1 MNGVIWKLF
10 LIAVVI
16 ALCVWSVVPPDQKIR
31 LGKDLRGGV
40 SLVYAVN
47 IPDDADRDQVLAQVI
62 DVLKQRVNPQ
72 GILDIAFQPQGVDRI
87 EIVMPLPSTDVRA
100 RQKVFQKS
108 LEDLVAQS
116 VITNSQ
122 LEAALNAGN
131 AAERFG
137 GEDPDRVAQFATL
150 QALHAEASQARQQ
163 LQQLMADPDVQP
175 EMMDGLQDRIARAEL
190 RSDELQASL
199 LAARLPEARVQSVLR
214 LPNDSRSSIVDGELI
229 KTPSRREEQII
240 ALRSEFPHLSGS
252 LESLLETYGSYEEVR
267 TGLDD
272 PEDLKRMLK
281 GAGVLEYRIAV
292 SSSNPQG
299 VNPADMRSQLQ
310 ERGARNTDSSVAR
323 WYPINDLKQWADTPE
338 QLAALEANPAGY
350 LGAPRPGGRDL
361 VADKRDGQIY
371 LLIYTTPEKSMTHD
385 GGEDWTML
393 RTYRQPD
400 ELGRDSVG
408 FALDANGGRL
418 MSKLTGP
425 NIQQAMAIIL
435 DDQVYSAPTLQSR
448 ISDSG
453 SITGSFSN
461 EEISYLIRVL
471 AAGALEARLSP
482 EPISTSVLGPSIGA
496 DNLFKGLEAVALA
509 VIVVAI
515 MMLCYYFFAGLV
527 ADIALCINAVMIFGI
542 MAMIDGTFTLPG
554 LAGIALTVG
563 MAVDASVLVYERIR
577 EEIVNNGEDLRIAV
591 RLGYKKAAS
600 AIFDGNITNLIVCFV
615 LYQTAATEV
624 KGFAL
629 TLSLGVIGT
638 LFTTLF
644 VGRLIFD
651 IVIEGFGARKFPGM
665 MLPVLIP
672 AIHRILQPSIDWI
685 RWRYVFQGFSLTIAV
700 IGLLLF
706 FGRGNDMLET
716 EFRGGVSLTMST
728 RTADDGEPSTSNGAL
743 AMQLDDVRARLKEM
757 ANAAPEG
764 SPVKELAN
772 ATVLTSG
779 ETDTAVGASAFQVKV
794 ANPPGATDEDAIES
808 AIVAAVVEAFA
819 DELNVT
825 KPVNFSGEGDQ
836 RHASRTFSLEKATV
850 GENIGRA
857 GSKQQVGD
865 FRGGVLVLVE
875 NVDPPITVEDL
886 DERIQ
891 RMRTQP
897 DFSDAL
903 GRRCQVVG
911 LTAPNADGTFSDFAI
926 MVTDE
931 DLNSFEVDL
940 ETWDAQLAKREW
952 ELASAALM
960 REASLEQVSSFSPTV
975 AQQLVASAVVAVI
988 LSLLGML
995 VYIWVRFGN
1004 LWYSLAAVSALC
1016 FNISVCLGALAISVM
1031 VGSTGWAS
1039 GLYIEEF
1046 RIDLNV
1052 IAGLL
1057 TIIGYSL
1064 NDTIVILDRIRENKG
1079 RLPYASQACVNL
1091 SINQTFSR
1099 TVLTSGTTIVTA
1111 LILLILGGT
1120 GIRPFAYTFL
1130 IGLVAATFSSVAIA
1144 APMVYRRSDQGTGY
1158 ESEGE
1163 DAEEDPE
1170 PLPA

>member
-16 ALCVWSVVPPDQKIR
+16 ALCVWSVVPPEQKIR

-72 GILDIAFQPQGVDRI
+72 GVLDIAFQPQGLDRI
-87 EIVMPLPSTDVRA
+87 EIVMPLPSPDVRV
-100 RQKVFQKS
+100 RQKVFQES

-116 VITNSQ
+116 VITKSQ
-122 LEAALNAGN
+122 LDAALTAGN
-131 AAERFG
+131 AAELYG
-137 GEDPDRVAQFATL
+137 GDDPDRVAQFSTL
-150 QALHAEASQARQQ
+150 QVLHDEATQARKLLQELMTDPESQA
-163 LQQLMADPDVQP
+163 DT
-175 EMMDGLQDRIARAEL
+175 MDALQDRIARAEL
-190 RSDELQASL
+190 RSDELKASL
-199 LAARLPEARVQSVLR
+199 LAARLPEARVQTVLR
-214 LPNDSRSSIVDGELI
+214 LPNDSRTSIVDGEMI
-229 KTPSRREEQII
+229 VTPSRREEQIQS
-240 ALRSEFPHLSGS
+240 LRNEFPHLSGS
-252 LESLLETYGSYEEVR
+252 LESLLETYGAYEEVR

-281 GAGVLEYRIAV
+281 GAGVLEFRIAV
-292 SSSNPQG
+292 STSNPQG
-299 VNPADMRSQLQ
+299 VNPADMRAQLQ

-323 WYPINDLKQWADTPE
+323 WFPINDLKQWADTPE
-338 QLAALEANPAGY
+338 QLEALEADPAGY
-350 LGAPRPGGRDL
+350 LGAPRPSGRDL

-371 LLIYTTPEKSMTHD
+371 MLLYTTPEKSMTHD

-393 RTYRQPD
+393 RTFRQPD
-400 ELGRDSVG
+400 ELGRESVG
-408 FALDANGGRL
+408 FALDTNGGRL

-425 NIQQAMAIIL
+425 NNQQAMAIVL

-448 ISDSG
+448 ISESG
-453 SITGSFSN
+453 TITGSFSN

-471 AAGALEARLSP
+471 AAGALEARLSS

-496 DNLFKGLEAVALA
+496 DNLFKGLEAVLLA

-527 ADIALCINAVMIFGI
+527 ADIALCLNAVMIFGI

-577 EEIVNNGEDLRIAV
+577 EELVNNKEDLRIAV

-644 VGRLIFD
+644 VARLIFD
-651 IVIEGFGARKFPGM
+651 IVIEGFGARKFPGL
-665 MLPVLIP
+665 MLPVVVP

-685 RWRYVFQGFSLTIAV
+685 RWRYVFQGFSLVIAV
-700 IGLLLF
+700 SGLLLF
-706 FGRGNDMLET
+706 FGRGSDMLET

-728 RTADDGEPSTSNGAL
+728 RQANEGEPSTNNGAL
-743 AMQLDDVRARLKEM
+743 AMRLDDVRARLAEM
-757 ANAAPEG
+757 AAAAPAG

-779 ETDTAVGASAFQVKV
+779 ETDATVGASAFQVKV
-794 ANPPGATDEDAIES
+794 ANPPDATDEDAIES

-819 DELNVT
+819 DQLNVT
-825 KPVNFSGEGDQ
+825 KPVNFSGEGDDQ
-836 RHASRTFSLEKATV
+836 HASRTFSLEKATV
-850 GENIGRA
+850 GENLGRP
-857 GSKQQVGD
+857 GNQQQVGD
-865 FRGGVLVLVE
+865 FRGGVLVFIE
-875 NVDPPITVEDL
+875 NVEPPITVEDL

-903 GRRCQVVG
+903 GRRCEVVG
-911 LTAPNADGTFSDFAI
+911 LSTPNAEGTFTDFGI

-931 DLNSFEVDL
+931 ELNSFEVDL
-940 ETWDAQLAKREW
+940 ETWDARLAKREW
-952 ELASAALM
+952 ELASAALT

-1004 LWYSLAAVSALC
+1004 LWYSLAAVAALC
-1016 FNISVCLGALAISVM
+1016 FNVSVCLGALAISVM

-1079 RLPYASQACVNL
+1079 RLPYASKECVNL

-1111 LILLILGGT
+1111 LILFILGGT

-1144 APMVYRRSDQGTGY
+1144 APMVYRRSDKGTTY
-1158 ESEGE
+1158 QPE
-1163 DAEEDPE
+1163 DDAVEEDPGA
-1170 PLPA
+1170 LPA